1 MKREIKTKVELYND
15 NFENFKRYNIPKAQL
30 IIADIPYNIGNNFYA
45 SRSDWYVGG
54 DSKNGESENANSMAF
69 NRDENFNVINFM
81 KFAKRLLLMDVQN
94 ISL

>member
-1 MKREIKTKVELYND
+1 MMKREIKTKVELYND

-54 DSKNGESENANSMAF
+54 TIRTERVRMLIHWHLTEM
-69 NRDENFNVINFM
+69 RT
-81 KFAKRLLLMDVQN
+81 LML
-94 ISL
+94 STS

>member
-1 MKREIKTKVELYND
+1 MMKREIKTKVELYND

-54 DSKNGESENANSMAF
+54 ITRTEK
-69 NRDENFNVINFM
+69 
-81 KFAKRLLLMDVQN
+81 AKMLMH
-94 ISL
+94 

>member
-54 DSKNGESENANSMAF
+54 EAKTEKVRMRTLWRLIVMKTSM
-69 NRDENFNVINFM
+69 
-81 KFAKRLLLMDVQN
+81 LLT
-94 ISL
+94 S

>member
-1 MKREIKTKVELYND
+1 MMNREIRTKVELYND

-54 DSKNGESENANSMAF
+54 GTTRTEKVRMLTLWHLI
-69 NRDENFNVINFM
+69 VM
-81 KFAKRLLLMDVQN
+81 KTLMLLIL
-94 ISL
+94 

>member
-1 MKREIKTKVELYND
+1 MMKREIKTKVELYND

-54 DSKNGESENANSMAF
+54 TIRTEKVRMLTLW
-69 NRDENFNVINFM
+69 RLIVM
-81 KFAKRLLLMDVQN
+81 KTLMLS
-94 ISL
+94 IL